1 MIEAI
6 YARQSLDKKDSLS
19 IEAQIELCRRQA
31 NEGSKVCRD
40 KGYSGKNTNRPA
52 FEELLA
58 QVQQGNIRKIYVYRL
73 DRFSRSL
80 ADFSRV
86 WQLLEQLMDHGIAV
100 VLVSLNLS
108 DSLSMADRLL
118 VIGKEGIQEVL
129 RKDFPTLAEE
139 VPWMSLV

>member
-1 MIEAI
+1 MHI
-6 YARQSLDKKDSLS
+6 
-19 IEAQIELCRRQA
+19 
-31 NEGSKVCRD
+31 
-40 KGYSGKNTNRPA
+40 
-52 FEELLA
+52 
-58 QVQQGNIRKIYVYRL
+58 
-73 DRFSRSL
+73 
-80 ADFSRV
+80 

-139 VPWMSLV
+139 VPWMNLV